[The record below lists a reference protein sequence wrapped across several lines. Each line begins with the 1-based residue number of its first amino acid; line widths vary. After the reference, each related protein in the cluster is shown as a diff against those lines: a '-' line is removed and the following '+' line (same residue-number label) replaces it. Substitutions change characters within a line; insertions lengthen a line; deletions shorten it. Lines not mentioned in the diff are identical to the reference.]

1 MFISREAQRANSI
14 SYKHTTILTILSFD
28 LTVFELQCI
37 YEIEGSV
44 ILVQSYKHLLCSR
57 KGLCFRPPPLCS
69 ASSGFLDLLCC
80 WRLGIES
87 SVAMAYYTSAL
98 KGTATPSLHRLNL
111 HIYGSPGS
119 WLSMETV
126 FFDILLFKI
135 IFFLYKK

>member
-14 SYKHTTILTILSFD
+14 SYKHTTILTILSFE
-28 LTVFELQCI
+28 LTVFEMQCI

-87 SVAMAYYTSAL
+87 SVAMAYCFSPQRDCHPV
-98 KGTATPSLHRLNL
+98 TAPAQFAYLWFTGKLAE
-111 HIYGSPGS
+111 YGNS
-119 WLSMETV
+119 
-126 FFDILLFKI
+126 FFYILLFKI